1 MSQETKHFY
10 EFGPFR
16 LDPLKRR
23 LMRDGEPVRLTPKAL
38 DLLLVLVEAS
48 GRTVEKDE
56 LLEKVWAGT
65 IVEENN
71 LNQNITALR
80 KSLGDSRQ
88 DSQYIV
94 TVPGVGYRFVAEVR
108 TVDACAN
115 PAAFA
120 IPARS
125 TPRAVCEGCM
135 PVSA

>member
-1 MSQETKHFY
+1 MSQQIKHFY

-23 LMRDGEPVRLTPKAL
+23 LMRDGDPVRLTPKAL

-56 LLEKVWAGT
+56 LLEKVWPGT

-88 DSQYIV
+88 DSQYIA
-94 TVPGVGYRFVAEVR
+94 TVPGRGYRFVADVR
-108 TVDACAN
+108 KVEDGVGEEATASIGV
-115 PAAFA
+115 P
-120 IPARS
+120 P
-125 TPRAVCEGCM
+125 P
-135 PVSA
+135 